1 MFKRTRV
8 ALAGALAVLGLAVA
22 AAPATAG
29 TLDQQQTLFN
39 SASGIDGASA
49 DGPGFST
56 AQTLT
61 PAASGLLDQVDL
73 LLARF
78 PATAGPLTVEIRN
91 ASGGVP
97 GSTVLASASVP
108 AADVPVQGP
117 GLQGFDWIS
126 VPFASPALVAAG
138 TQYAIVAYTSV
149 PGHYGWGF
157 ETTLNAYAGGR
168 AFGVFQSPPTTWLTF
183 SATTDFTFKTYVFVY
198 PFSGFFSPVDN
209 LPVVN
214 TMKAGAAVPIKFSLG
229 GDRGLDILAAG
240 SPTSQQ
246 IACEAATRPMRSS

>member
-1 MFKRTRV
+1 
-8 ALAGALAVLGLAVA
+8 
-22 AAPATAG
+22 
-29 TLDQQQTLFN
+29 
-39 SASGIDGASA
+39 
-49 DGPGFST
+49 
-56 AQTLT
+56 
-61 PAASGLLDQVDL
+61 

-91 ASGGVP
+91 VSGGVP

-108 AADVPVQGP
+108 AADVPIEGP
-117 GLQGFDWIS
+117 PLQGFDWIA

-138 TQYAIVAYTSV
+138 TQYAIVAHTSV

-157 ETTLNAYAGGR
+157 QTTLNAYAGGR
-168 AFGVFQSPPTTWLTF
+168 AFGVPQSPPTTWLTF
-183 SATTDFTFKTYVFVY
+183 GANTDFTFKTYVFVY
-198 PFSGFFSPVDN
+198 PFSGFFRPVDN

-214 TMKAGAAVPIKFSLG
+214 TMKAGAAAPIKFSLG

-246 IACEAATRPMRSS
+246 IACDSGVPSDEIELTSTAGGSSLQYDPLTDTYTYVWKTDKAWAGQCRLLSVTLTDGTVHEASFKFAR